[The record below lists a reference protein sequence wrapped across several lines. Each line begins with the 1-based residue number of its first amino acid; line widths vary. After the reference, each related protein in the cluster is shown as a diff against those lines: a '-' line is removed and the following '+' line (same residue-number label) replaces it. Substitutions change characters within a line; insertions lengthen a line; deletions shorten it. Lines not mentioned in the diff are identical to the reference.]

1 MDTPPVF
8 NCVSE
13 RNYSYIAFEWM
24 ENWWMAKW
32 LTAKQNTMSRI
43 DLYDSCFFFL
53 LCGTY
58 QTRAARGQI
67 GRESDFVADD
77 GTQTKSNR
85 KRNWTHNTMQS
96 VKWREKKKI
105 EYSNCHACGS
115 WFLSFF
121 MTQHLSM

>member
-1 MDTPPVF
+1 
-8 NCVSE
+8 
-13 RNYSYIAFEWM
+13 
-24 ENWWMAKW
+24 MAKW

>member
-1 MDTPPVF
+1 
-8 NCVSE
+8 
-13 RNYSYIAFEWM
+13 
-24 ENWWMAKW
+24 MAKW

-96 VKWREKKKI
+96 VKWREKKKLNI
-105 EYSNCHACGS
+105 PIVMRVVRGS
-115 WFLSFF
+115 CLS
-121 MTQHLSM
+121 LWRSI